1 MVWSHLLFVA
11 LGGAIGASLRFGIHH
26 WLTLWLGKG
35 FPFGTLAVNIIGS
48 FFLGLLFSL
57 IEHGIVA
64 DLPWRSLLGIGLFGA
79 FTTFST
85 FSLDTLLLLQH
96 GEWPKAL
103 LNVFLHVLVCLLA
116 AWLGMQV
123 ATSK

>member
-1 MVWSHLLFVA
+1 MWINLGFVA
-11 LGGAIGASLRFGIHH
+11 AGGAIGASLRFVIHH
-26 WLTLWLGKG
+26 FLTLWLGKG
-35 FPFGTLAVNIIGS
+35 FPFGTLAVNVLGS

-64 DLPWRSLLGIGLFGA
+64 DLPWRSLLSIGLFGA

-85 FSLDTLLLLQH
+85 FSLDTLLLIQH
-96 GEWPKAL
+96 GEWSKAF
-103 LNVFLHVLVCLLA
+103 LNIFFNVVICILA

-123 ATSK
+123 VATK